1 MSDNADTLVQEI
13 RTEFEALL
21 TYVKDSPTAT
31 ADHVE
36 RGLFRR
42 LLALG
47 AHLLLWFFA
56 LRAEAYPR
64 TPQLT
69 ATGAPLPYFGAK
81 PREYFSVFGKLVFWR
96 PYFYRHGVGSASPL
110 DQELGLGDD
119 CYSDLLREI
128 AEYLGVGTTYAKVAT
143 SLAQLLGLELSTQA
157 ISQMVHADAGA
168 VVSYYA
174 QQAAPPVAAEG
185 PILVVQADGKGVPIV
200 RETPAEAQVRLG
212 KGEKLTHKKEAVVT
226 GIYTVAP
233 NVRTPEA
240 VVTSLFHPT
249 AAPAPAETAVPWAAP
264 QHKQLWATL
273 AGKDV
278 ALARLADQVAARDGA
293 HIQHRVALTDGAE
306 ALQTRM
312 QTHCPTF
319 TLILD
324 FIHADEKL
332 WDVANSLL
340 GEQAPERTPWVE
352 QRTYQL
358 LTGQTAQVVADLRQ
372 LEQAA
377 QRTPTQRTTLT
388 KVADYFEHN
397 LPYMQYDTYLAQG
410 WPIASG
416 VIEGACRHLVKD
428 RCELSGM
435 RWTPDGVESLLGLRA
450 VAENGDWA
458 AYHQFRKEQRH
469 LRLYGVPRPTQS
481 VLEEQALALPAR
493 TPQPAPAR
501 RLYVL
506 PRKTAGQYQDAQQK
520 QVA

>member
-1 MSDNADTLVQEI
+1 MSNNADVLILEI
-13 RTEFEALL
+13 HTEFEALL
-21 TYVKDSPTAT
+21 TYVKDSQTAT

-64 TPQLT
+64 TAQVT
-69 ATGAPLPYFGAK
+69 QTGAPLPYFGAK

-128 AEYLGVGTTYAKVAT
+128 TEYLGVGTTYAKVAA
-143 SLAQLLGLELSTQA
+143 SLAQLLDLPLSTQA
-157 ISQMVHADAGA
+157 ISQLVHTDAA
-168 VVSYYA
+168 EVVSYYA

-249 AAPAPAETAVPWAAP
+249 AAPAPAAPAVAWAAP

-278 ALARLADQVAARDGA
+278 ALARLAAQVTVRDGA

-312 QTHCPTF
+312 QTHCPSF

-352 QRTYQL
+352 QRTHQL

-377 QRTPTQRTTLT
+377 QRTPTQRSTLT

-397 LPYMQYDTYLAQG
+397 LPYMQYATYLAQG

-450 VAENGDWA
+450 VAENGDWE

-469 LRLYGVPRPTQS
+469 LRLYGVPLPTQRG
-481 VLEEQALALPAR
+481 LEAQALTLPVG
-493 TPQPAPAR
+493 TPQSAPAR

-506 PRKTAGQYQDAQQK
+506 PRKIASHSQDVQRK